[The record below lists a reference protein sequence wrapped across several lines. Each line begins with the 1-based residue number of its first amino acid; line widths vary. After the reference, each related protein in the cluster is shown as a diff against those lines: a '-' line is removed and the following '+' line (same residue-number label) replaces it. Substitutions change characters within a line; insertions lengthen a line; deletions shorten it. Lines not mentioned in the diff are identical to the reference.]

1 MTDGNDESFMEDQSG
16 QVLYENTGASRY
28 FMKNFSMDIMS
39 YSEPE
44 DFLES
49 EWFGVDEERGIARRH
64 RVYVPMDALKNSK

>member
-1 MTDGNDESFMEDQSG
+1 MEDQSG

-44 DFLES
+44 DFWKVSGL
-49 EWFGVDEERGIARRH
+49 A
-64 RVYVPMDALKNSK
+64 